1 MEGRR
6 VKCYSCDKQKNELHP
21 KKSELIDGVMC
32 LMCQMC
38 IDAKYEPRW
47 VIILAARSKGADIVR
62 DFIVKRRY
70 IGKEILANELIA

>member
-1 MEGRR
+1 M
-6 VKCYSCDKQKNELHP
+6 KCYSCDKQKNELHP